1 MFEGKVVLAPMVRV
15 GSLPMRL
22 LSLEY
27 GADLVWGPETVDKK
41 LIGSLRTP
49 NPSTGTIDYLK
60 DGFLVFR
67 THPSERSRLIFQLG
81 TADPELALQAALTV
95 LPDVAGIDVN
105 CGCPKRF
112 SLQAG
117 MGAALLREPERLC
130 AILRRLVSGL
140 PAHVPVTAKIRVFD
154 DMQQTLDLAR
164 RIAATGVK
172 ALTVHARTQE
182 CRPRHPARW
191 PCFTDIAQAIAPLP
205 LIANGDIM
213 DAEAL
218 ARLQRT
224 VPGPSAWMVA
234 RGAQWNPSIFRREGR
249 LSIRRVSE
257 DYLRLAVQYAMPF
270 SNAKFTLL
278 QMWIGEQEMGDRTEQ
293 SIRKTLIQLQTC
305 KTYAGFA
312 EIIGFSLDLE
322 APAADPDL
330 KDIDSE

>member
-22 LSLEY
+22 LCLEY

-41 LIGSLRTP
+41 LIGSQRTI
-49 NPSTGTIDYLK
+49 NPTTGTIDYLK
-60 DGFLVFR
+60 DGYLIFR
-67 THPSERSRLIFQLG
+67 MHPSERHRLIFQLG

-117 MGAALLREPERLC
+117 MGAALLKEPERLC
-130 AILRRLVSGL
+130 AILRSLVSGL
-140 PAHVPVTAKIRVFD
+140 PAGFPVTAKIRVFD
-154 DMQQTLDLAR
+154 DMQHTLDLTR
-164 RIAATGVK
+164 KIAATGIK

-191 PCFTDIAQAIAPLP
+191 PYFTEIAKAIAPLP

-213 DAEAL
+213 DAESL
-218 ARLQRT
+218 AQLQQT
-224 VPGPSAWMVA
+224 VPGPVSWMVA
-234 RGAQWNPSIFRREGR
+234 RGAQWNPSIFRRQGR
-249 LSIRRVSE
+249 LPVRKVSE
-257 DYLRLAVQYAMPF
+257 DYLKLAVKYAMPF

-278 QMWIGEQEMGDRTEQ
+278 QMWIGEQERGDGSEQ
-293 SIRKTLIQLQTC
+293 GVKKLLIQLQTC
-305 KTYAGFA
+305 KSYDGFA
-312 EIIGFSLDLE
+312 EILGFTLDQPIVVDQE
-322 APAADPDL
+322 L